1 VPDVST
7 GRLASTVPTGTG
19 RSRPSGSARIVADFD
34 SEVLATPVSHP
45 VHDQGR
51 LLAEVTNAIVRLH
64 RQHYGK
70 GPTRSK
76 SYLAGDV
83 VLCVMGDLFT
93 PVERT
98 LLAAGEG
105 ERVRSARVAVHD
117 AVGHD
122 FRDAVE
128 RIMGRRVITFTSQVL
143 LEPEIGIELFILEP
157 ASGAEPVE

>member
-1 VPDVST
+1 M
-7 GRLASTVPTGTG
+7 
-19 RSRPSGSARIVADFD
+19 
-34 SEVLATPVSHP
+34 
-45 VHDQGR
+45 
-51 LLAEVTNAIVRLH
+51 TNAIVRLH

-83 VLCVMGDLFT
+83 LVCVLADLFT

-105 ERVRSARVAVHD
+105 ELVRYARNAVHD
-117 AVGHD
+117 AVGRE

-128 RIMGRRVITFTSQVL
+128 RILGRRVVTFTSQVL
-143 LEPEIGIELFILEP
+143 VEPEVGMQLFILEP
-157 ASGAEPVE
+157 ASAAGPAA